1 MLFQTLDNKSECV
14 GVYIDGTLDYED
26 IPLLGTKTWSY
37 ASYLGDREI
46 EYASLYGRDLT
57 KACPE
62 ELKERWGEVS
72 SRLTA
77 YYKSFKAAKV
87 CMQENCFFD
96 LVPER
101 YLMDLCELK
110 NQITQ
115 HVLENHPRPRNYGH
129 LLEVTKLV
137 HEIAQQPLKIVPA
150 NIKSKRANLQARK
163 FLKKITKNQP
173 YCKYNVDGTKTGRLT
188 VKPTGFP
195 ILTMNRDFRSVL
207 EPQNDWFVELDF
219 NAAELRV
226 LLSLLG
232 KEQPDMDIH
241 QWNIDNV
248 FGTATDRASAKKRA
262 FAWLY
267 NPESQDHLMDKFYDR
282 DAVLAQ
288 YWDGEKVNTLYD
300 REIPADRFHALNY
313 IIQSTC
319 ADMVLEQACKIRRLL
334 AEKRS
339 TIAFVVHD
347 SIVIDLANEDRQE
360 LLELVDSFSTTR
372 LGRFMVN
379 LHAGKDFGSLKE
391 LKIRG

>member
-1 MLFQTLDNKSECV
+1 MLFQTLDNKNECV

-26 IPLLGTKTWSY
+26 VPSLGTKTWSY
-37 ASYLGDREI
+37 AKYLGDRDI
-46 EYASLYGRDLT
+46 EYASLYGRDLAT
-57 KACPE
+57 ACPE
-62 ELKERWGEVS
+62 ELRERWEEIS

-101 YLMDLCELK
+101 YLMDLCEIK
-110 NQITQ
+110 NEITS
-115 HVLENHPRPRNYGH
+115 HVLENHPRPPNYEH

-137 HEIAQQPLKIVPA
+137 HEIAHQPLKIVPS
-150 NIKSKRANLQARK
+150 NIKSKRANLQARR
-163 FLKKITKNQP
+163 FLKKISKNQP
-173 YCKYNVDGTKTGRLT
+173 YCKYIVDGTKTGRLT
-188 VKPTGFP
+188 VKSTGFP
-195 ILTMNRDFRSVL
+195 ILTMNRDFRAVL

-232 KEQPDMDIH
+232 KDQPEADIH
-241 QWNIDNV
+241 QWNIENI
-248 FGTATDRASAKKRA
+248 FQGKETRAEAKKRA

-267 NPESQDHLMDKFYDR
+267 NPESQDRLMDRFYDR
-282 DAVLAQ
+282 DVVLAQ
-288 YWDGEKVNTLYD
+288 HWDGEKVNTPYN
-300 REIPADRFHALNY
+300 RQITADRFHALNY
-313 IIQSTC
+313 IVQSTC

-339 TIAFVVHD
+339 TIAFVIHD
-347 SIVIDLANEDRQE
+347 SIVLDLANEDRQE

-372 LGRFMVN
+372 LGKFMVN

-391 LKIRG
+391 LKVRG